1 MKSLARL
8 IGPEVFCRIL
18 TLHDTQ
24 LDISARPVSG
34 EDSTVDSWWQHQ
46 ALPVK
51 VIVLQFISHGP
62 LIIVL
67 QVHHHS

>member
-1 MKSLARL
+1 MTHSWTFLLDQSVVRTVL
-8 IGPEVFCRIL
+8 WIL
-18 TLHDTQ
+18 
-24 LDISARPVSG
+24 G
-34 EDSTVDSWWQHQ
+34 EQHQ